1 MISFP
6 VDEAHLTASRHPTM
20 DGKMFEVTTT
30 ANQAKRYVQGSLCL
44 CVCASALLVS
54 SSGLSYIPCHHR
66 TALVWLATP
75 YISIVGHSVPKT
87 RLKGRRRHFRRV
99 PVDGS

>member
-6 VDEAHLTASRHPTM
+6 VDEAHLTASPHPTM

-44 CVCASALLVS
+44 CVSASALLVS
-54 SSGLSYIPCHHR
+54 SSGLSH
-66 TALVWLATP
+66 
-75 YISIVGHSVPKT
+75 VPRRSRGRT
-87 RLKGRRRHFRRV
+87 RLVGDALHFHVGSLSAQNPPRGSPSSLPPGTGR
-99 PVDGS
+99 